1 MSSVKSVV
9 GYKRKIELGL
19 NYPLKKGLEKTYKWI
34 DEQVAKS
41 RKIESGI

>member
-19 NYPLKKGLEKTYKWI
+19 NYPLRKGLEKTYKWI
-34 DEQVAKS
+34 EEQMNKL
-41 RKIESGI
+41 K